1 MAPPR
6 RDARFTARDVMEM
19 VVNGGSDVD
28 IDITET
34 DEESGEEEDYGM
46 ELNEN
51 QPPSETTD
59 GLPDIQLPQPAI
71 F

>member
-1 MAPPR
+1 
-6 RDARFTARDVMEM
+6 MEM